1 MSLKLE
7 YERINT
13 DELCFMIYGTT
24 LKMYI
29 FWPLHNNTW
38 PLMSNQNRNQNLTG
52 PTGRHVC
59 DITFSFWRC
68 GRTYTVYSFLWRKT
82 GESLVRF
89 IRFVYIREVKSYY
102 ACHTFRYLLLLKSIV
117 RSWLSIGSL
126 LRSSVGLS
134 GSLRSR
140 SLNLYQVW
148 YIAPNVLYINAHF
161 VAINLN

>member
-1 MSLKLE
+1 MSCVSWSMVQHWRWKSIGP
-7 YERINT
+7 YI
-13 DELCFMIYGTT
+13 TT
-24 LKMYI
+24 RDRWCPIKIAIKTLLVQQDAVSVTSHFHI
-29 FWPLHNNTW
+29 
-38 PLMSNQNRNQNLTG
+38 
-52 PTGRHVC
+52 
-59 DITFSFWRC
+59 WRC

-89 IRFVYIREVKSYY
+89 IRFVYISEVKSYY

-161 VAINLN
+161 VAITLN